1 MISYIFCDGVGF
13 VHLDRRLFGVGVR
26 LSCQDMAM
34 FAFAFAV
41 FCSIPLLGFVSF
53 LIHGI

>member
-13 VHLDRRLFGVGVR
+13 VHLDRRLSGVGFIFHV
-26 LSCQDMAM
+26 QDMAM

-41 FCSIPLLGFVSF
+41 LFNTIS
-53 LIHGI
+53 